1 MSAAPIVVQVP
12 APAGE
17 RWNRALATPE
27 AEPPTAGSAE
37 LEVTETEA
45 PRTFAAAAGAVT
57 APVGFVL
64 STRTL
69 VIVVEVK
76 VLPALSVVITRRS

>member
-1 MSAAPIVVQVP
+1 M
-12 APAGE
+12 
-17 RWNRALATPE
+17 
-27 AEPPTAGSAE
+27 
-37 LEVTETEA
+37 TETEE

-69 VIVVEVK
+69 VIVVELN
-76 VLPALSVVITRRS
+76 VLPALSVVITPRS

>member
-17 RWNRALATPE
+17 RWKRALATPE
-27 AEPPTAGSAE
+27 PPSAE

-64 STRTL
+64 SIVTVWIAESSWFPAASKTR
-69 VIVVEVK
+69 
-76 VLPALSVVITRRS
+76 ARTR

>member
-17 RWNRALATPE
+17 RWKRALATQK
-27 AEPPTAGSAE
+27 PPSAE
-37 LEVTETEA
+37 FEVTETEE